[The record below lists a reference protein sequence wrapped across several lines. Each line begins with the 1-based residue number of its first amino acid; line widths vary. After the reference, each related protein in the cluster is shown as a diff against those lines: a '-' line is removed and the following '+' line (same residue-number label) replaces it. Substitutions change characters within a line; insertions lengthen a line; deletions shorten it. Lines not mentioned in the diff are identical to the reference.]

1 MGFLLHPRIIKPRC
15 NILRRLTAMKT
26 QRDELEQQRKEFT
39 TALINEKLKR
49 EPDYNRIRYMQQRL
63 DDIISYLKNLD

>member
-1 MGFLLHPRIIKPRC
+1 
-15 NILRRLTAMKT
+15 MKT
-26 QRDELEQQRKEFT
+26 QRDELEQQRIEFT